1 MLRSKIMIDKLYSLF
16 LKHPFVC
23 TDTRDIKPG
32 SIFFALKGGNFN
44 GNQFAEK
51 AIEMGCAYAVIDEE
65 ISTSNDNGKEEQ
77 FPLKKSL
84 SRAESKEGW
93 GINDKLILVEDVLSA
108 LQQLANHHRKQ
119 LTIPVIGITGSN
131 GKTTSKELINVVLSK
146 KYKVLATVG
155 NLNNHIGVP
164 LTILNITKQHEMA
177 IIEMGANHKGE
188 IAELCTIAEP
198 NFGIITN
205 IGKAHLEG
213 FGGIEGV
220 KIGKSELYKYIE
232 SKQACLPDRQGKLF
246 VHGDDE
252 VLLELSG
259 NNEKITYGT
268 KKLYD
273 IVGAISENK
282 TEFISFQWATR
293 YTAVD
298 IKKSELVSTQLV
310 GIYNYYNL
318 LCAACVGNYFKVDDA
333 SINQALKE
341 YSPSNNRSQLHKTK
355 SNTLILDYYNANP
368 SSMSLAIENF
378 ANLNH
383 PNKMVILGDMLELG
397 SESEKEHDAIVNL
410 LKEKNISNAILVGP
424 LFVTAGKDLTPSPS
438 PNGEGGGW
446 RTFSNS
452 DEVVAFLKQNK
463 IADSTILIKG
473 SRGIKLEKVVE
484 VL

>member
-1 MLRSKIMIDKLYSLF
+1 MIEKLYSLF
-16 LKHPFVC
+16 LKHPIVC

-44 GNQFAEK
+44 GNHFAEK
-51 AIEMGCAYAVIDEE
+51 AMEMGCAYAVIDE
-65 ISTSNDNGKEEQ
+65 KEFQKNENY
-77 FPLKKSL
+77 F
-84 SRAESKEGW
+84 
-93 GINDKLILVEDVLSA
+93 LVDDVLKS
-108 LQQLANHHRKQ
+108 LQQLSNYHRKQ
-119 LTIPVIGITGSN
+119 LNIPVIGITGSN
-131 GKTTSKELINVVLSK
+131 GKTTSKELINAVLSK

-164 LTILNITKQHEMA
+164 LTLLSITKEHEMA
-177 IIEMGANHKGE
+177 IVEMGANHQGE

-198 NFGIITN
+198 DFGIITN

-220 KIGKSELYKYIE
+220 KKGKSELYKYIQ
-232 SKQACLPDRQGKLF
+232 SKEGKLF

-252 VLLELSG
+252 VLLELAGSI
-259 NNEKITYGT
+259 EKVTYGT

-273 IVGAISENK
+273 IVGSVATNT

-293 YTAVD
+293 YNAVN
-298 IKKSELVSTQLV
+298 IKKSELVPTQLV

-318 LCAACVGNYFKVDDA
+318 LCAACVGNYFKVEDEL
-333 SINQALKE
+333 INQALKE

-355 SNTLILDYYNANP
+355 NNTLILDYYNANP

-378 ANLNH
+378 ASLNQ

-410 LKEKNISNAILVGP
+410 LQQKNISNALLVGP
-424 LFVTAGKDLTPSPS
+424 LFIAAGKKTNSK
-438 PNGEGGGW
+438 
-446 RTFSNS
+446 TFATS
-452 DEVVAFLKQNK
+452 DEAVEFLKQNK
-463 IADSTILIKG
+463 IADSIILIKG
-473 SRGIKLEKVVE
+473 SRGIKLEKVVD

>member
-1 MLRSKIMIDKLYSLF
+1 MIEKLYALF
-16 LKHPFVC
+16 LKHPIVC

-51 AIEMGCAYAVIDEE
+51 AIEMGCAYAVIDE
-65 ISTSNDNGKEEQ
+65 K
-77 FPLKKSL
+77 FPLG
-84 SRAESKEGW
+84 EGGR
-93 GINDKLILVEDVLSA
+93 GIDEKLFLVDDVLST

-119 LTIPVIGITGSN
+119 LSIAVIGITGSN

-164 LTILNITKQHEMA
+164 LTLLNITKEHEMA

-198 NFGIITN
+198 DFGIITN

-220 KIGKSELYKYIE
+220 KIGKSELYKYIQ
-232 SKQACLPDRQGKLF
+232 SKAGRLF

-259 NNEKITYGT
+259 SNEKVTYGT

-273 IVGAISENK
+273 IVGAIIENK

-293 YTAVD
+293 YNAVN

-318 LCAACVGNYFKVDDA
+318 LCAACVGHYFKVDDA
-333 SINQALKE
+333 NINQALKE
-341 YSPSNNRSQLHKTK
+341 YTPSNNRSQLHQTK

-397 SESEKEHDAIVNL
+397 SESEKEHDAIVIL
-410 LKEKNISNAILVGP
+410 LQQKNISNALLVGP
-424 LFVTAGKDLTPSPS
+424 LFVAAGKKVSAK
-438 PNGEGGGW
+438 
-446 RTFSNS
+446 TFSNS
-452 DEVVAFLKQNK
+452 DEAVEFLKQNK

>member
-1 MLRSKIMIDKLYSLF
+1 M
-16 LKHPFVC
+16 C

-51 AIEMGCAYAVIDEE
+51 AIEMGCAYAVIDE
-65 ISTSNDNGKEEQ
+65 TNH
-77 FPLKKSL
+77 FPLG
-84 SRAESKEGW
+84 EGNN
-93 GINDKLILVEDVLSA
+93 GIDKDSSGTDHFPLGEGGRGIEGRLFLVDNVLST
-108 LQQLANHHRKQ
+108 LQQLANHHRRQ
-119 LTIPVIGITGSN
+119 LNIPVIGITGSN
-131 GKTTSKELINVVLSK
+131 GKTTSKELVNAVLSQ

-164 LTILNITKQHEMA
+164 LTLLCITKEHEMA
-177 IIEMGANHKGE
+177 IVEMGANHQGE
-188 IAELCTIAEP
+188 IAELCSIAEP
-198 NFGIITN
+198 DFGIITN

-220 KIGKSELYKYIE
+220 KKGKSELYKYIQ
-232 SKQACLPDRQGKLF
+232 SKSGKLF

-252 VLLELSG
+252 VLLDLAG
-259 NNEKITYGT
+259 ATEKVTYGT

-273 IVGAISENK
+273 IVGAITENK

-293 YTAVD
+293 YNAVD
-298 IKKSELVSTQLV
+298 IKKSELVCTQLV

-333 SINQALKE
+333 NINQALKE
-341 YSPSNNRSQLHKTK
+341 YTPSNNRSQLHKTK

-378 ANLNH
+378 ANLSH

-397 SESEKEHDAIVNL
+397 SESEKEHDAIVTL
-410 LKEKNISNAILVGP
+410 LQQKNISNVVLVGP
-424 LFVTAGKDLTPSPS
+424 LFTAAVKNT
-438 PNGEGGGW
+438 N
-446 RTFSNS
+446 TKAFSTS
-452 DEVVAFLKQNK
+452 DEAVEFLKQNK

-473 SRGIKLEKVVE
+473 SRGIKLEKVVD

>member
-1 MLRSKIMIDKLYSLF
+1 MIEKLYSIF
-16 LKHPFVC
+16 LKHPIVC

-44 GNQFAEK
+44 GNKFAEK
-51 AIEMGCAYAVIDEE
+51 AIEMGCAYAVIDE
-65 ISTSNDNGKEEQ
+65 K
-77 FPLKKSL
+77 FPLG
-84 SRAESKEGW
+84 EGGS
-93 GINDKLILVEDVLSA
+93 GIEGKLLLVDDVLKA

-131 GKTTSKELINVVLSK
+131 GKTTSKELINAVLSK

-164 LTILNITKQHEMA
+164 LTLLNITKQHEMA
-177 IIEMGANHKGE
+177 IIEMGANHQGE
-188 IAELCTIAEP
+188 IAELCEIAEP
-198 NFGIITN
+198 DFGIITN

-220 KIGKSELYKYIE
+220 KKGKSELYKYIQ
-232 SKQACLPDRQGKLF
+232 SKQGKLF

-252 VLLELSG
+252 VLLELSAS
-259 NNEKITYGT
+259 NEKVTYGT

-273 IVGAISENK
+273 IVGAISESTN
-282 TEFISFQWATR
+282 EFISFQWATR
-293 YTAVD
+293 YNAVD

-341 YSPSNNRSQLHKTK
+341 YTPSNNRSQLHKTK
-355 SNTLILDYYNANP
+355 SNKLILDYYNANP

-378 ANLNH
+378 SNLNH

-397 SESEKEHDAIVNL
+397 SESKKEHDAIVAL
-410 LKEKNISNAILVGP
+410 LQQKNISNVLLVGP
-424 LFVTAGKDLTPSPS
+424 LFMDSVKNTNTNA
-438 PNGEGGGW
+438 
-446 RTFSNS
+446 FSTS
-452 DEVVAFLKQNK
+452 DEAVEFLKQNK
-463 IADSTILIKG
+463 ISDSTILIKG